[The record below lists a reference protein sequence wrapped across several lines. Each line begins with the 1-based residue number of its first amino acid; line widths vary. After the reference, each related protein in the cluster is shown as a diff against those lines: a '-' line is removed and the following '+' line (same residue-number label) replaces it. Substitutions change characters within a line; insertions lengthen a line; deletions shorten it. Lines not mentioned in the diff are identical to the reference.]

1 MLLLIVLNIFQ
12 PQHSLPDIFLW
23 MVSNGK
29 RVAYQ
34 RIMARH
40 LIYSVADEEC
50 GKYCS
55 KVHDLFLKVFL
66 LTII

>member
-1 MLLLIVLNIFQ
+1 
-12 PQHSLPDIFLW
+12 

-50 GKYCS
+50 GKFCS
-55 KVHDLFLKVFL
+55 KVHTMFLKVCFL
-66 LTII
+66 YFPLEATTKLEIISEIERLDIECRQ